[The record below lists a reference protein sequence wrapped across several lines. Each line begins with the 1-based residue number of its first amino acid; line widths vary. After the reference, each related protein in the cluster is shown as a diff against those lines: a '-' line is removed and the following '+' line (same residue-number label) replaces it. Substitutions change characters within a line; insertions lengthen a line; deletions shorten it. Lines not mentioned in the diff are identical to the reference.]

1 MLGTVTRLGH
11 AGRAMDAL
19 PESLRDA
26 FDPER
31 FRREGHVL
39 VDQLADYLR
48 AVTGREG
55 PVLPWVEPE
64 MNLARWAGTFPEEP
78 GGSLGE
84 LMTRVLAG
92 SNHLHHPRYVG
103 HQVTSPLPSAALV
116 HLASALLN
124 NGTAVY
130 EMGPVSAPMERH
142 VLAWMARQA
151 GLPPESEGVLTS
163 GGSVGNLTAL
173 LAARQAVTGRDVWD
187 EGLASGK
194 PLAILV
200 PDETHYCVKR
210 AAQILGLGRSG
221 TFSIPVDDRFR
232 LRPEA
237 LPETLAMAERTG
249 RHVFAVVASAGST
262 STGAFDPLEPVAEFC
277 RQRGLWFH
285 VDGAHGASAVLSP
298 KYAHLAA
305 GIGRADSVV
314 WDAHK
319 MMLLPALLTA
329 VLFRDGRR
337 SYEAFSQRADY
348 LLRQGGHGEWWNP
361 AHRTLEC
368 TKRMMGLELW
378 AALTLHGTRM
388 FSDYVS
394 RMFDLGRTF
403 AAMLDDA
410 DDFELA
416 VEPDCNIVCFRH
428 VPDDFQDLDAHQE
441 RVRSRLLAEGSF
453 YLVQTRLRGHV
464 HLRVTLINPL
474 TSERDLEALVE
485 AIRRVASEIP
495 SDSRKDEVSETSN

>member
-1 MLGTVTRLGH
+1 
-11 AGRAMDAL
+11 MDAL
-19 PESLRDA
+19 PDALRDA

-31 FRREGHVL
+31 FRRDGHAL

-48 AVTGREG
+48 DVTTRTC
-55 PVLPWVEPE
+55 PVLPWVDPE
-64 MNLARWAGTFPEEP
+64 NGLARWPEMPPELPGT
-78 GGSLGE
+78 SLAE
-84 LMTRVLAG
+84 LMARFLAE

-103 HQVTSPLPSAALV
+103 HQVTSPLPSSALV

-124 NGTAVY
+124 NGTAVF
-130 EMGPVSAPMERH
+130 EMGPVSAPLERH
-142 VLAWMARQA
+142 AIAWMARQA
-151 GLPPESEGVLTS
+151 GLPAEAEGVLTS

-187 EGLASGK
+187 EGLAAGK
-194 PLAILV
+194 PLAILA
-200 PDETHYCVKR
+200 PDETHYSVKR

-221 TFSIPVDDRFR
+221 VFSIPVDERFR

-298 KYAHLAA
+298 KYAHLAR
-305 GIGRADSVV
+305 GLGNADSLV

-329 VLFRDGRR
+329 VLFRDARH

-368 TKRMMGLELW
+368 TKRMMGFELW

-388 FSDYVS
+388 FSEYVT

-416 VEPDCNIVCFRH
+416 LEPDCNIVCFRH
-428 VPDDFQDLDAHQE
+428 VPDDFQDLDGHQE
-441 RVRSRLLAEGSF
+441 RVRSRLLADGSF

-474 TSERDLEALVE
+474 TTEADLEALLG
-485 AIRRVASEIP
+485 AIRRAADELS
-495 SDSRKDEVSETSN
+495 SDSGKDEVSETS

>member
-1 MLGTVTRLGH
+1 
-11 AGRAMDAL
+11 MDSL
-19 PESLRDA
+19 PETLRSA
-26 FDPER
+26 FDPDR
-31 FRREGHVL
+31 FRREGHAL
-39 VDQLADYLR
+39 VDQLADYLQGVTQR
-48 AVTGREG
+48 AG

-64 MNLARWAGTFPEEP
+64 AALERWPEGLSEAPGTSLA
-78 GGSLGE
+78 E

-103 HQVTSPLPSAALV
+103 HQVTAPLPSSALV

-130 EMGPVSAPMERH
+130 EMGPVSAPLERRA
-142 VLAWMARQA
+142 LAWMAEQA
-151 GLPPESEGVLTS
+151 GLPPGADGVLTS

-173 LAARQAVTGRDVWD
+173 LAARQAATGRDVWE
-187 EGLASGK
+187 EGLAGGK

-210 AAQILGLGRSG
+210 AAQILGLGKAG
-221 TFSIPVDDRFR
+221 IFSIPVDERFR

-237 LPETLAMAERTG
+237 LPDTFAAAERAG
-249 RHVFAVVASAGST
+249 RQVFAVVASAGST

-285 VDGAHGASAVLSP
+285 VDGAHGAAAVLSP
-298 KYAHLAA
+298 RYAHLAA
-305 GIGRADSVV
+305 GIGRADSLV

-329 VLFRDGRR
+329 VLFRDARR

-348 LLRQGGHGEWWNP
+348 LLRQQAQGEWWNP

-378 AALTLHGTRM
+378 GALAMHGTRM
-388 FSDYVS
+388 FSDYVT

-416 VEPDCNIVCFRH
+416 VSPDCNIVCFRH
-428 VPDDFQDLDAHQE
+428 VPADFQDLDAHQE
-441 RVRSRLLAEGSF
+441 RIRGRLLREGSF

-464 HLRVTLINPL
+464 YLRVTLINPL
-474 TSERDLEALVE
+474 TTEADLEALLH
-485 AIRRVASEIP
+485 AIRAAAES
-495 SDSRKDEVSETSN
+495 

>member
-1 MLGTVTRLGH
+1 
-11 AGRAMDAL
+11 MDAL
-19 PESLRDA
+19 PEALRSA
-26 FDPER
+26 YDPER
-31 FRREGHVL
+31 FRREGHAL
-39 VDQLADYLR
+39 IDQLADYLR
-48 AVTGREG
+48 TVTRSQG
-55 PVLPWVEPE
+55 PVLPWADPE
-64 MNLARWAGTFPEEP
+64 TNLGRWPATLPEQPGT
-78 GGSLGE
+78 SLGD
-84 LMTRVLAG
+84 LMNRVLAE

-103 HQVTSPLPSAALV
+103 HQVTAPLPSSALI

-130 EMGPVSAPMERH
+130 EMGPVSAPLERRA
-142 VLAWMARQA
+142 LAWMAQQA
-151 GLPPESEGVLTS
+151 GFPAGADGVLTS

-173 LAARQAVTGRDVWD
+173 LAARQAVTGRDVWG
-187 EGLASGK
+187 EGLAGGK

-210 AAQILGLGRSG
+210 AAQILGLGKAG
-221 TFSIPVDDRFR
+221 IFCIPVDERFK

-237 LPETLAMAERTG
+237 LPETFAEAERAG
-249 RHVFAVVASAGST
+249 RQVFAVVASAGST

-277 RQRGLWFH
+277 RARGLWFH

-298 KYAHLAA
+298 KYAPLAA
-305 GIGRADSVV
+305 GLGRADSLV

-319 MMLLPALLTA
+319 MMLLPALLSA
-329 VLFRDGRR
+329 VLFREGQR

-348 LLRQGGHGEWWNP
+348 LLRQHAQGEWWNP

-378 AALTLHGTRM
+378 GALALHGTRM
-388 FSDYVS
+388 FSDYVT
-394 RMFDLGRTF
+394 RMFDLGRSF
-403 AAMLDDA
+403 GRMLDDA

-428 VPDDFQDLDAHQE
+428 VPADFQDLDAHQE
-441 RVRSRLLAEGSF
+441 RVRARLLAEGSF

-474 TSERDLEALVE
+474 TTEADLEALLA
-485 AIRRVASEIP
+485 AIRRVAEA
-495 SDSRKDEVSETSN
+495 